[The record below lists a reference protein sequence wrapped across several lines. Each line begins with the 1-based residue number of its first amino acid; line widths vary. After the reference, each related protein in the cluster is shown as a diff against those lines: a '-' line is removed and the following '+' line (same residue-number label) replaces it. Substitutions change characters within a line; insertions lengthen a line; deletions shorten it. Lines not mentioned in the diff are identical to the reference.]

1 MSHSRCRN
9 DFIRKHPINGTD
21 SGLIIQSSYAMKNN
35 MLYFVT
41 LFLLM
46 LVTGVFWGT
55 WFTLTRSLESFSSD
69 EFTHIGK
76 VIIANV
82 AWPMRILMPATI
94 LGMILSLLFYDTKRS
109 VPFYQGVISFV
120 LLIIALVITVGTLVP
135 MDNQIKDWTSATVPQ
150 DWERLRDKWKT
161 FHAIRTFASLAS
173 FACFTVFVLRAR
185 KRAQ

>member
-1 MSHSRCRN
+1 MRN
-9 DFIRKHPINGTD
+9 KI
-21 SGLIIQSSYAMKNN
+21 
-35 MLYFVT
+35 LYFIT

-69 EFTHIGK
+69 EFSHIGQ

-94 LGMILSLLFYDTKRS
+94 LGMILCLWFYESKRTAA
-109 VPFYQGVISFV
+109 FYQGTIALL
-120 LLIIALVITVGTLVP
+120 LLIIALVITVGILVP
-135 MDNQIKDWTSATVPQ
+135 MDNQIKEWTSATVPP

-161 FHAIRTFASLAS
+161 FHAIRTFACLGS
-173 FACFTVFVLRAR
+173 FACFAEFVLRAR
-185 KRAQ
+185 PKAVS

>member
-1 MSHSRCRN
+1 MRN
-9 DFIRKHPINGTD
+9 KI
-21 SGLIIQSSYAMKNN
+21 
-35 MLYFVT
+35 LYFVT

-55 WFTLTRSLESFSSD
+55 WFTLTRSLGTFSSD
-69 EFTHIGK
+69 EFAHIGQ

-94 LGMILSLLFYDTKRS
+94 LGMILCLWLYERKKTSA
-109 VPFYQGVISFV
+109 FYQGTISFL
-120 LLIIALVITVGTLVP
+120 LLIIALVITVGILVP
-135 MDNQIKDWTSATVPQ
+135 MDNQIKEWTTATVPP

-161 FHAIRTFASLAS
+161 FHAIRTFACLAS

-185 KRAQ
+185 PKVLS